1 MLDWYSQNYLPADL
15 PVSCSLRPHLFLPL
29 NQLTAMLGGQV
40 PFTVTTPKLLS
51 VLDPPM
57 EVCSEPLALT
67 WLWYPANSRSWGSEL
82 NFNGSQ
88 MPAVQP
94 AFAGPIRPVLAQ
106 PLTGLQA
113 PAFATGFDPMPRGP
127 AGTTQPQART
137 TVARALPFSFDRRC
151 ALLWAVPW

>member
-40 PFTVTTPKLLS
+40 PFTATAPKLLS

-67 WLWYPANSRSWGSEL
+67 WLWYPANSRSWVSEL
-82 NFNGSQ
+82 SFKRIADARGS
-88 MPAVQP
+88 AR
-94 AFAGPIRPVLAQ
+94 FCGPDSAC
-106 PLTGLQA
+106 
-113 PAFATGFDPMPRGP
+113 
-127 AGTTQPQART
+127 
-137 TVARALPFSFDRRC
+137 ARAAPDRSAGADFC
-151 ALLWAVPW
+151 DGL